1 MKNNRKIVFVNQ
13 ATGYITIDIIN
24 TFSDVFDE
32 VAVIYGDI
40 RVQDIELNQKVRK
53 SKVAEKS
60 RKNNFGRF
68 ARIHI
73 YCDAYDLYE
82 ILIMP
87 THTAFQRTNNKE
99 DS

>member
-1 MKNNRKIVFVNQ
+1 MDI
-13 ATGYITIDIIN
+13 GTILEGEEAVEEGLI
-24 TFSDVFDE
+24 DE
-32 VAVIYGDI
+32 VGTVSDAIAALYDLIKKTKGAS
-40 RVQDIELNQKVRK
+40 QSLQNHAQ
-53 SKVAEKS
+53 KS

-73 YCDAYDLYE
+73 YCDACDLYEILLYE

-99 DS
+99 DL